1 MRILFA
7 SGHPHIPQL
16 YGGGQA
22 NSHEL
27 IQALIA
33 DGHDVAMLCGLNGKG
48 FLSLKDRFLMKM
60 RGRKAIADH
69 DLGYP
74 VFRGWFVWEALEE
87 ACETFKPDVVF
98 CQAGFPVR
106 IAAECNRLG
115 LPAVIYLHNVE
126 DDDIGGNPGELHD
139 VRFIANSTFTAER
152 LHQQYGLES
161 TVVPPFFN
169 QNYYTTQTNYE
180 RVVFINPHPH
190 KGAHVALDVAE
201 LCIDIPFLFVE
212 SWTLDDDWREELN
225 TRLAWLPNVELL
237 PPENDMK
244 KVYARARFLM
254 IPSRWEE
261 AWGRVASEAHFSGI
275 PVIASK
281 RGGLPE
287 AVGPGGILIPPK
299 APASDWAKAVRQLW
313 TDEGYWLSLSL
324 AAQAHAQRDAL
335 NNVQQLKRILSVL
348 NGTLE
353 QSIPGGHIAAA

>member
-48 FLSLKDRFLMKM
+48 FLGLKDRFLMKIQ
-60 RGRKAIADH
+60 RQKAIEDR
-69 DLGYP
+69 DLGYA
-74 VFRGWFVWEALEE
+74 VFRAWFAWEALEE
-87 ACETFKPDVVF
+87 VCENFQPDVVF

-106 IAAECNRLG
+106 IAAECNRLNV
-115 LPAVIYLHNVE
+115 PAVVYLHNVE
-126 DDDIGGNPGELHD
+126 DDDIGGDPRKLRD
-139 VRFIANSTFTAER
+139 TRFIANSLFTAER
-152 LHQQYGLES
+152 LLQQYGIES

-169 QNYYTTQTNYE
+169 QKYYATRTNCE
-180 RVVFINPHPH
+180 RVLFINPHPH
-190 KGAHVALDVAE
+190 KGAHVALEVAE
-201 LCIDIPFLFVE
+201 LCTDIPFLFVE
-212 SWTLDDDWREELN
+212 AWTLDEAWREELN
-225 TRLAWLPNVELL
+225 ERLAWLPNVELW
-237 PPENDMK
+237 PPEQDMR
-244 KVYARARFLM
+244 KVYAKARILM

-287 AVGPGGILIPPK
+287 AVGPGGIMINHM
-299 APASDWAKAVRQLW
+299 APATEWAKAIRQLW

-324 AAQAHAQRDAL
+324 AAQSYAQRDAL
-335 NNVQQLKRILSVL
+335 NNAQQLKRILSVMEGVPQQPEL
-348 NGTLE
+348 
-353 QSIPGGHIAAA
+353 GGQIAAA

>member
-1 MRILFA
+1 
-7 SGHPHIPQL
+7 
-16 YGGGQA
+16 
-22 NSHEL
+22 
-27 IQALIA
+27 
-33 DGHDVAMLCGLNGKG
+33 MLCGLNGKG

-74 VFRGWFVWEALEE
+74 VFRAWYAWEALEE
-87 ACETFKPDVVF
+87 VSENFKPDVVF

-115 LPAVIYLHNVE
+115 LPAVIYMHNVE
-126 DDDIGGNPGELHD
+126 DDDIGGDPRRLRD
-139 VRFIANSTFTAER
+139 IRYLANSTFTAER
-152 LHQQYGLES
+152 FHQQYGLET

-169 QNYYTTQTNYE
+169 HNRYATQISCE
-180 RVVFINPHPH
+180 RVLFINPHPH
-190 KGAHVALDVAE
+190 KGAHIALETAE
-201 LCIDIPFLFVE
+201 LCTDIPFLFVE
-212 SWTLDDDWREELN
+212 AWTLDEAWREELN
-225 TRLAWLPNVELL
+225 ERLAWLPNVELL
-237 PPENDMK
+237 PPENDMR

-287 AVGPGGILIPPK
+287 AVGPGGILINHK
-299 APASDWAKAVRQLW
+299 APATEWAKAVRQLW

-324 AAQAHAQRDAL
+324 AAQSYAQRDAL
-335 NNVQQLKRILSVL
+335 NNAQQLRRIVSVL
-348 NGTLE
+348 KGTPE
-353 QSIPGGHIAAA
+353 QPEMGGQIAAA